1 MRRLLV
7 LVATILAGL
16 LVAGCGSSGS
26 SADPPASVVAVAGD
40 GIVTVSW
47 PMASGVDY
55 WLFFAPSP
63 SISISNWTTI
73 LGSKSVLGATSPYV
87 TTGLANGTLY
97 SFTLNGRT
105 DNGGNLG
112 PGGPGTPSVSAIP
125 RLAGTATATLPAP
138 WTAGAA
144 LGANDLRGVMACV
157 TVGVT
162 CVTVFVAVGAGG
174 VMYSSPDGVTWTAI
188 TSRVTSNLNA
198 AAYLTTGIYAAVG
211 DSGAMLYSTDAITW
225 TPQVTGTTQN
235 LNGIGAGGGRFVA
248 VGAGGTIISSTD
260 GINWTTAASSGT
272 VTTND
277 LYAVTSNGSGLW
289 VAVGKNGA
297 LLTSADGSANTWTS
311 VNSNTVLALKGI
323 TLGTNAT
330 TGALVYVAV
339 GASGALVTSPD
350 AVTWTAQTAIGR
362 NTLSAVT
369 SVTNS
374 LAPIAVTNNVV
385 QTCGTQFVAVGDSGT
400 IFTSTDG
407 TTWVGQPSTTS
418 SNLKAIV
425 HGLYGYSVVGAAGVN
440 LLAQ

>member
-7 LVATILAGL
+7 LVAAILAGL
-16 LVAGCGSSGS
+16 LVAGCGSSGH

-55 WLFFAPSP
+55 WLFYANST
-63 SISISNWTTI
+63 SISTSNWTAI
-73 LGSKSVLGATSPYV
+73 AGSKSVLGATSPYV
-87 TTGLANGTLY
+87 VTGLVNGALY

-105 DNGGNLG
+105 DGG
-112 PGGPGTPSVSAIP
+112 PGGEGTLSVSAIP

-138 WTAGAA
+138 WTAPAVSTVPVTS
-144 LGANDLRGVMACV
+144 DLRGVMWG
-157 TVGVT
+157 TT
-162 CVTVFVAVGAGG
+162 LVAVGAGG

-188 TSRVTSNLNA
+188 TSPVTSNLNA
-198 AAYLTTGIYAAVG
+198 AAYSTGIYAAVG

-225 TPQVTGTTQN
+225 TPRVTGTTQN

-289 VAVGKNGA
+289 IAVGKNGT
-297 LLTSADGSANTWTS
+297 LLTSTDGSANTWTS
-311 VNSNTVLALKGI
+311 VSSNTVLTLKGI
-323 TLGTNAT
+323 TYGTNAT

-350 AVTWTAQTAIGR
+350 AVTWTAQTAIGT

-374 LAPIAVTNNVV
+374 LV

-407 TTWVGQPSTTS
+407 TTWAAQPVPPSTTS

-425 HGLYGYSVVGAAGVN
+425 HATYSYSVVGSAGVN